1 MHFNGTAVHARHQ
14 ASPVISGENGWLG
27 DDGRDQPL
35 TLRLRLP
42 VSAGELAAALYHDDH
57 LTPADLAKDQSV
69 WALAALAIIQDG
81 LNAIQRRADEILLTE
96 ARAALANP
104 AWLELCRRRVAEVTG
119 STATGPAAVPAS
131 AATTTA
137 RAGAQPTGLEHTL
150 HFFHFLALDA
160 RRAEDQELV
169 SHSVRYLLS
178 RRTSRSRCKRGRSR
192 R

>member
-57 LTPADLAKDQSV
+57 LTPADLAKDQSA
-69 WALAALAIIQDG
+69 WALAALTIIQDG

-137 RAGAQPTGLEHTL
+137 RAGAQPPGTTTCPRPRTPEEDTVPP
-150 HFFHFLALDA
+150 
-160 RRAEDQELV
+160 RPRTRAEGLTQ
-169 SHSVRYLLS
+169 VRALTEIAS
-178 RRTSRSRCKRGRSR
+178 PCRAGN
-192 R
+192 